1 MGKTRKLIGIRQMND
16 YLSNDVTYYGLH
28 KWYNSLFEKVGW
40 MIIASSR
47 GYTEKIKNYKLSI
60 ECLKDQLSK
69 KHKGMRDKDKKEDL
83 RIMLEN
89 TEILMKH
96 INRDF

>member
-47 GYTEKIKNYKLSI
+47 GYTEKIKNYKMSL
-60 ECLKDQLSK
+60 ECLRAQLAK
-69 KHKGMRDKDKKEDL
+69 KHKKMTDKDKKEDV
-83 RIMLEN
+83 RIMLINVEL
-89 TEILMKH
+89 LMAHVNK
-96 INRDF
+96 DF

>member
-1 MGKTRKLIGIRQMND
+1 MGKTRKIIGTRQMND

-47 GYTEKIKNYKLSI
+47 GYTEKIKNYKMSL
-60 ECLKDQLSK
+60 ECLRAQLEK
-69 KHKGMRDKDKKEDL
+69 KHKKMMDKDKKEDV
-83 RIMLEN
+83 RIMLINVEL
-89 TEILMKH
+89 LMAHVNK
-96 INRDF
+96 DF